1 MLLLTIRVVSGTV
14 FVGDNWL
21 HYSSID
27 NNGVDL
33 AYAQVSRAGFETT
46 DNYIELRMSS
56 FHQGVGDLIKLKNYS
71 IKYQNKIISDSTVA
85 KFYCIIAKI
94 KSLF

>member
-27 NNGVDL
+27 NNGFDL

-46 DNYIELRMSS
+46 DVLN
-56 FHQGVGDLIKLKNYS
+56 
-71 IKYQNKIISDSTVA
+71 
-85 KFYCIIAKI
+85 
-94 KSLF
+94 